1 MPAQRVQLK
10 TDNSRRRVPMM
21 PIVRESLTALLA
33 TAAAAGRDGEADLVF
48 VTHTGRPMSQR
59 NVAGRGVGKAA
70 SRAGLGKI
78 SPHDLRRS
86 FCSLAGRRGIDPI
99 IAANITGH
107 SLATWQSAYAR
118 DFGKQHRDEAREKL
132 LAAGFGSVR

>member
-1 MPAQRVQLK
+1 MRYRSVAALAE
-10 TDNSRRRVPMM
+10 
-21 PIVRESLTALLA
+21 ESSCRTL
-33 TAAAAGRDGEADLVF
+33 
-48 VTHTGRPMSQR
+48 TGRPMSQR

-70 SRAGLGKI
+70 LRAGLGKM

-118 DFGKQHRDEAREKL
+118 DVGKQHRDEAREMR

>member
-1 MPAQRVQLK
+1 ML
-10 TDNSRRRVPMM
+10 
-21 PIVRESLTALLA
+21 ALNA
-33 TAAAAGRDGEADLVF
+33 TVANHRAER
-48 VTHTGRPMSQR
+48 
-59 NVAGRGVGKAA
+59 VAGGVGRAA
-70 SRAGLGKI
+70 TRAGLGTV

-107 SLATWQSAYAR
+107 SLATWHSAYAT